1 MIYKSNSFPGADVLI
16 DEYFD
21 KVLYINMN
29 KDKERNE
36 HMIKQFEK
44 FNIKN
49 YERIEAVEPSNDFDL
64 SLSQIVDS
72 IEPSQYRN
80 FIKKEDK
87 YIVGQYYCR
96 ASHIKA
102 VQYAKEKNYKRIL
115 MLEDDVVFVT
125 DPNKLLK
132 NNTNILNDWDM
143 LYFGGLIE
151 HVFRNQ
157 IVETHAY
164 ALNQK
169 IYDDIIHMGVS
180 SGMEMD
186 NFYAKIIQQMSYN
199 YNTSG
204 KYNIRIIMPF
214 NHLIQNKGFNSNI
227 QNS

>member
-1 MIYKSNSFPGADVLI
+1 MIYQSNAFPGGEIKI

-21 KVLYINMN
+21 KVFYINMN
-29 KDKERNE
+29 KDKERNAY
-36 HMIKQFEK
+36 MIKQFEQ
-44 FNIKN
+44 FNINN
-49 YERIEAVEPSNDFDL
+49 YERIEAVEPEQGFL
-64 SLSQIVDS
+64 SDIANS
-72 IEPSQYRN
+72 IPISQYRN
-80 FIKKEDK
+80 FIKNEHR

-102 VQYAKEKNYKRIL
+102 IEYAKEKKYNKIL
-115 MLEDDVVFVT
+115 ILEDDVVFVT

-132 NNTNILNDWDM
+132 NNINILNDWDM

-157 IVETHAY
+157 IVESHAY
-164 ALNQK
+164 ALNYK
-169 IYDDIIHMGVS
+169 LYDDIIHMAVS
-180 SGMEMD
+180 SGMEID

-204 KYNIRIIMPF
+204 KYNIRIVMPF

-227 QNS
+227 QNG